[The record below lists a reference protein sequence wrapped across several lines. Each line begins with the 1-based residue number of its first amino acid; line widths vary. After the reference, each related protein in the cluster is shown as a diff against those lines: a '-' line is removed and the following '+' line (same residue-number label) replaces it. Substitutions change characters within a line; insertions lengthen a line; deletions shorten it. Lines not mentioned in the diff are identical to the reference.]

1 VGWIPITWCSGDVR
15 EEARRMEEERYK
27 ATARQAAERPTC
39 SRKSPRLAEL
49 AAVEAGGADEEGG
62 EEEEGGGG
70 ESQAASDEADGG
82 EGSGE
87 EADDLQMLLD
97 ARRRRPGEDAAMR
110 ERVAADVEARMDNG
124 VRFDPRFL
132 TFEFINNLVM
142 RKQQHQLVTRFL
154 KAAASG
160 DSLCHQMIMGAG
172 KTTGACRGV
181 MVSPR
186 VRGRAKVRVYENRR
200 HPNSPCCPICSPD
213 ACGRCSVSHTS
224 LASFEGVPYWVQSGN
239 PRPEFGSP

>member
-1 VGWIPITWCSGDVR
+1 MGLTLCSTGD
-15 EEARRMEEERYK
+15 ADLQRMNPCLSPELVQTSRDLTF
-27 ATARQAAERPTC
+27 AIMLHVNRLSHLSRCQSMAEDLQR
-39 SRKSPRLAEL
+39 AL
-49 AAVEAGGADEEGG
+49 AALGPTTTTTTTTGAGSDSAD
-62 EEEEGGGG
+62 
-70 ESQAASDEADGG
+70 
-82 EGSGE
+82 
-87 EADDLQMLLD
+87 D
-97 ARRRRPGEDAAMR
+97 ARREIRLRASLLATALMTERHCVRADSRQGASPG
-110 ERVAADVEARMDNG
+110 G